1 MTESQTTNGRAP
13 EAEEGEDKAT
23 NVQLATEAETG
34 TTPEDGERVE
44 KVTDVQLV
52 DKTETGT
59 SQEGGGVTHKVAA
72 GKGKAGNMEDNSV
85 GTTMMQLRMMVT

>member
-13 EAEEGEDKAT
+13 EGEEGVDKAT
-23 NVQLATEAETG
+23 DVQLATEAETG

-52 DKTETGT
+52 DKTETGAA
-59 SQEGGGVTHKVAA
+59 QEGRGVTHKVAA